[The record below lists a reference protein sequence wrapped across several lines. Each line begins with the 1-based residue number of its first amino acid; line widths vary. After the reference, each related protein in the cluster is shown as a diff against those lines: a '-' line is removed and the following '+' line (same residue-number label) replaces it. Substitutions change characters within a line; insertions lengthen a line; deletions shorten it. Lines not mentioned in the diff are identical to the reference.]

1 MDWHSD
7 LYTAALHG
15 DWEKAVPI
23 LDEHGVNARRA
34 IIDGR
39 SGTPLHVAVESG
51 SGSIPFV
58 RNLVDRSTNA
68 DLEVKNADGCTP
80 LEIAARVG
88 NLEAA
93 KVLIEKHSEL
103 LYIPS
108 SSRKSDFPIHTA
120 ARYEHKEMLCYML
133 TVTETGHS
141 PDPYDPEGSGHKLL
155 RLIIKA
161 EFYDAAFALI
171 DCVSELGVFENDPTL
186 TIRTFNTIAKNPSAF
201 AKGLQVKKLLK
212 NLCEKAAEKFAMP
225 NAAVL
230 LLKEPII
237 RAAENGIKEMVKE
250 ITDAFPYVDW
260 CDKGHL
266 LRFAIQNHH
275 GELYMLLCDRYV
287 DKGMQSVEEATKANI
302 LHVAGRLPAS
312 GRHRIESGAILQ
324 MQEDLNWFKE
334 IERLVPPSY
343 KNKRNK
349 DGKTPQEV
357 FTENHKNL
365 MVEVEKRVKEI
376 ANSGTAIAGLIL
388 AISYAASITVPG
400 GIRADNGL
408 PVLGSESAFKIYGV
422 ANALSLFGACA
433 SLLMF
438 LSIFTSRYTEG
449 DFLRALPIKLVVGIL
464 SLYMAV
470 ASLMVSS
477 TLIQYSMFGHGHERR
492 WAIGCAL
499 VPCFLL
505 VAMFAFGHFSLVAEI
520 IKKTY
525 LSRTLEKRSRRSS
538 FLN

>member
-7 LYTAALHG
+7 LYTASLHG

-51 SGSIPFV
+51 PRSIPFV
-58 RNLVDRSTNA
+58 RNLVDRSTKD

-103 LYIPS
+103 LYIRS

-120 ARYEHKEMLCYML
+120 ARYEHKEMGCYML

-161 EFYDAAFALI
+161 EFYDDAFALI
-171 DCVSELGVFENDPTL
+171 ERVPELGVSEKEPAL
-186 TIRTFNTIAKNPSAF
+186 AIRTFNTIAKNPSAF

-212 NLCEKAAEKFAMP
+212 KLCEKAAENFKMP
-225 NAAVL
+225 NDAIL
-230 LLKEPII
+230 LFKEPLI
-237 RAAENGIKEMVKE
+237 RAAENGIQEMVKE
-250 ITDAFPYVDW
+250 ITNAFPRVDW
-260 CDKGHL
+260 CDNGNL

-275 GELYMLLCDRYV
+275 RELYMLLCDSYV
-287 DKGMQSVEEATKANI
+287 DKGMQSVEEATKDNI

-312 GRHRIESGAILQ
+312 DQHRIASGAVLQ

-334 IERLVPPSY
+334 IESLVPPSY
-343 KNKRNK
+343 KKRRNK

-365 MVEVEKRVKEI
+365 MVEAEKRAKET
-376 ANSGTAIAGLIL
+376 ANSGTAVAVLIL

-408 PVLGSESAFKIYGV
+408 PVLGSETAFKIFGV
-422 ANALSLFGACA
+422 ANASSLFCA
-433 SLLMF
+433 FVSLLTF
-438 LSIFTSRYTEG
+438 LSILTSRYTEG
-449 DFLRALPIKLVVGIL
+449 DFLRALPMKLVVGIL
-464 SLYMAV
+464 SFYMSV
-470 ASLMVSS
+470 ASMMVSY
-477 TLIQYSMFGHGHERR
+477 TLILYLMFGHRDEKR
-492 WAIGCAL
+492 WVIIGCAVV
-499 VPCFLL
+499 VPCFLSV
-505 VAMFAFGHFSLVAEI
+505 VAMFACGHFSLVAEI

-525 LSRTLEKRSRRSS
+525 LSGTLEKRSR
-538 FLN
+538 